1 MIDYISHIPYNFSFC
16 RGTFGRVLY
25 TTSTRFSLQ
34 SKKVVNQ
41 HFIGISSKQHI
52 NVSFKMISVP
62 NFFMQMFYVPV
73 STVKAKLVILKQTNG
88 LFIKTE

>member
-1 MIDYISHIPYNFSFC
+1 MINSISHIPYNFSFC

-25 TTSTRFSLQ
+25 TSTRFSLHSGRLQ

-41 HFIGISSKQHI
+41 HFIGISSKKHI
-52 NVSFKMISVP
+52 NVSF
-62 NFFMQMFYVPV
+62 QM
-73 STVKAKLVILKQTNG
+73 ILKQTNG